1 MAASASG
8 GRDWY
13 AALPLPWRIDSLDYV
28 LRSIGAAALALG
40 LGLYLQLDSPF
51 SAASTVLLLINPVQG
66 AVVGK
71 GWWRAVGT
79 LVGTLAAF
87 VLTALFAQKM
97 LLFVVALGFWLG
109 LCVGVMSLVR
119 HFYAT
124 AAVVAGYT
132 VCLALGSAMV
142 EPEAAFEHIVTRAS
156 AVIVGVC
163 CLSLVTVL
171 FSRRTV
177 SGRVRQRLVSLCAAT
192 LALVA
197 ARHAGAADGELERR
211 RRTLAG
217 EVYAVDDLLGV
228 GRAESRALSAALP
241 AIRGGLAAL
250 FSTLMEFRFA
260 GETHWARRLAE
271 RGLALPMAD
280 DLRLLGGQ
288 LERGELDFAGAA
300 RRLAS
305 LRGRLAAI
313 RRGLPTDQADACR
326 EGLFMERLD
335 EQLDD
340 LQAAL
345 RGFARLDGRA
355 RADVRPAAFHRHYR
369 EALRNGARAWLAM
382 LVGGALWFLSGW
394 DQGPT
399 LLAVLGPYCT
409 LLAASP
415 FPAEGTRNFIRGT
428 LYAIPAA
435 LLCKF
440 LLLPLI
446 NGFPLLL
453 LCLAFFWSF
462 GIQATTVPGRAL
474 QGIAYLIAFNT
485 LVATGN
491 LARFDF
497 GDFANQSCAGCWRSA
512 SACWSTACCRRTWN
526 GIRRRCSTICAARP
540 SPCCVVVPVSTRMPG
555 RPASSIASP
564 NWARCMA
571 WNIRAARWPCA
582 SASYPCNST
591 ASRGACGAP
600 WPGSTRPPR
609 RRGGSSAHCEPSPS
623 AIAIRR
629 SPRGTHAVPAPAWRP
644 PASGAWPRSSPTSPG
659 CSGPIRKASRPTGR
673 SMEKR
678 PHENLVLAGLAAVLL
693 VPGPGG
699 GRRRERVAADRALRL
714 RHAAGHRAGAFRH
727 AGAGHLWR
735 GAAGDAL
742 PRQRRTPTSLAVPR
756 PWRGLFAALRSGR
769 RRCLSAP
776 RLR

>member
-1 MAASASG
+1 M
-8 GRDWY
+8 
-13 AALPLPWRIDSLDYV
+13 
-28 LRSIGAAALALG
+28 
-40 LGLYLQLDSPF
+40 
-51 SAASTVLLLINPVQG
+51 
-66 AVVGK
+66 
-71 GWWRAVGT
+71 GT

-132 VCLALGSAMV
+132 VCLALGPAMV

-280 DLRLLGGQ
+280 DLCLLGGQ

-345 RGFARLDGRA
+345 RVRPARRPGP
-355 RADVRPAAFHRHYR
+355 ADVRPAAFHRHYR

-415 FPAEGTRNFIRGT
+415 FPPRAR
-428 LYAIPAA
+428 AI
-435 LLCKF
+435 
-440 LLLPLI
+440 
-446 NGFPLLL
+446 
-453 LCLAFFWSF
+453 SF
-462 GIQATTVPGRAL
+462 
-474 QGIAYLIAFNT
+474 
-485 LVATGN
+485 
-491 LARFDF
+491 
-497 GDFANQSCAGCWRSA
+497 
-512 SACWSTACCRRTWN
+512 
-526 GIRRRCSTICAARP
+526 AAR
-540 SPCCVVVPVSTRMPG
+540 STRYLPH
-555 RPASSIASP
+555 
-564 NWARCMA
+564 C
-571 WNIRAARWPCA
+571 
-582 SASYPCNST
+582 SANSFCY
-591 ASRGACGAP
+591 R
-600 WPGSTRPPR
+600 
-609 RRGGSSAHCEPSPS
+609 
-623 AIAIRR
+623 
-629 SPRGTHAVPAPAWRP
+629 
-644 PASGAWPRSSPTSPG
+644 
-659 CSGPIRKASRPTGR
+659 
-673 SMEKR
+673 
-678 PHENLVLAGLAAVLL
+678 
-693 VPGPGG
+693 
-699 GRRRERVAADRALRL
+699 
-714 RHAAGHRAGAFRH
+714 
-727 AGAGHLWR
+727 
-735 GAAGDAL
+735 
-742 PRQRRTPTSLAVPR
+742 
-756 PWRGLFAALRSGR
+756 
-769 RRCLSAP
+769 
-776 RLR
+776 

>member
-13 AALPLPWRIDSLDYV
+13 AALPLPWRTDSLGYV

-71 GWWRAVGT
+71 GWWRTVGT

-132 VCLALGSAMV
+132 VCLALGPAMV

-163 CLSLVTVL
+163 CLSLVTVV

-192 LALVA
+192 LVLVA

-305 LRGRLAAI
+305 LRGGLAAI

-369 EALRNGARAWLAM
+369 EALRNGTRAWLAM

-462 GIQATTVPGRAL
+462 GIQATTVPRRAL

-497 GDFANQSCAGCWRSA
+497 GDFANQSCAWVLALCISLLVYRLLPKDLERHSASLLDHLRRETLALLRRRAGFDAHAWQARQQHRIAQLGALHGMEHPRSA
-512 SACWSTACCRRTWN
+512 LAC
-526 GIRRRCSTICAARP
+526 
-540 SPCCVVVPVSTRMPG
+540 
-555 RPASSIASP
+555 
-564 NWARCMA
+564 A
-571 WNIRAARWPCA
+571 W
-582 SASYPCNST
+582 ASYPCNSA

-659 CSGPIRKASRPTGR
+659 CSGPIRKASRPTRR

-678 PHENLVLAGLAAVLL
+678 PHENFVPAGLAAVLL

>member
-13 AALPLPWRIDSLDYV
+13 AALPLPWRTDSLGYV

-132 VCLALGSAMV
+132 LGPAMV

-250 FSTLMEFRFA
+250 FSTPL
-260 GETHWARRLAE
+260 RR
-271 RGLALPMAD
+271 RDALGPA
-280 DLRLLGGQ
+280 LGG
-288 LERGELDFAGAA
+288 AWTGAA
-300 RRLAS
+300 
-305 LRGRLAAI
+305 
-313 RRGLPTDQADACR
+313 
-326 EGLFMERLD
+326 
-335 EQLDD
+335 
-340 LQAAL
+340 
-345 RGFARLDGRA
+345 DGR
-355 RADVRPAAFHRHYR
+355 RP
-369 EALRNGARAWLAM
+369 
-382 LVGGALWFLSGW
+382 
-394 DQGPT
+394 
-399 LLAVLGPYCT
+399 
-409 LLAASP
+409 
-415 FPAEGTRNFIRGT
+415 
-428 LYAIPAA
+428 
-435 LLCKF
+435 
-440 LLLPLI
+440 
-446 NGFPLLL
+446 
-453 LCLAFFWSF
+453 
-462 GIQATTVPGRAL
+462 
-474 QGIAYLIAFNT
+474 
-485 LVATGN
+485 
-491 LARFDF
+491 
-497 GDFANQSCAGCWRSA
+497 
-512 SACWSTACCRRTWN
+512 
-526 GIRRRCSTICAARP
+526 
-540 SPCCVVVPVSTRMPG
+540 
-555 RPASSIASP
+555 
-564 NWARCMA
+564 
-571 WNIRAARWPCA
+571 
-582 SASYPCNST
+582 
-591 ASRGACGAP
+591 
-600 WPGSTRPPR
+600 
-609 RRGGSSAHCEPSPS
+609 
-623 AIAIRR
+623 
-629 SPRGTHAVPAPAWRP
+629 VPA
-644 PASGAWPRSSPTSPG
+644 G
-659 CSGPIRKASRPTGR
+659 RPTGARRARLRRRRATARELAR
-673 SMEKR
+673 S
-678 PHENLVLAGLAAVLL
+678 
-693 VPGPGG
+693 PGG
-699 GRRRERVAADRALRL
+699 DSARTSDR
-714 RHAAGHRAGAFRH
+714 
-727 AGAGHLWR
+727 
-735 GAAGDAL
+735 
-742 PRQRRTPTSLAVPR
+742 P
-756 PWRGLFAALRSGR
+756 SG
-769 RRCLSAP
+769 CLSRRAVHGAS
-776 RLR
+776 RRATG

>member
-13 AALPLPWRIDSLDYV
+13 AALPLPWRTDSLDYV

-87 VLTALFAQKM
+87 VLTALFTQKM

-132 VCLALGSAMV
+132 VCLALGPAMV

-288 LERGELDFAGAA
+288 LDRGELDFAGAA

-462 GIQATTVPGRAL
+462 GIQATTVPRRAL

-497 GDFANQSCAGCWRSA
+497 GDFANQSCAWVLALCISLLVYRLLPKDLERHSASLLDHLRRETLALLRRRAGFDAHAWQARQQHRIAQLGALHGMEHPRSA
-512 SACWSTACCRRTWN
+512 LALRLGFVSLQLGRESRRLW
-526 GIRRRCSTICAARP
+526 
-540 SPCCVVVPVSTRMPG
+540 
-555 RPASSIASP
+555 
-564 NWARCMA
+564 
-571 WNIRAARWPCA
+571 RA
-582 SASYPCNST
+582 
-591 ASRGACGAP
+591 
-600 WPGSTRPPR
+600 
-609 RRGGSSAHCEPSPS
+609 
-623 AIAIRR
+623 
-629 SPRGTHAVPAPAWRP
+629 
-644 PASGAWPRSSPTSPG
+644 
-659 CSGPIRKASRPTGR
+659 
-673 SMEKR
+673 
-678 PHENLVLAGLAAVLL
+678 LAGLDPAAAEA
-693 VPGPGG
+693 
-699 GRRRERVAADRALRL
+699 RWIERALRAIAVRHRDPPL
-714 RHAAGHRAGAFRH
+714 AARHAR
-727 AGAGHLWR
+727 
-735 GAAGDAL
+735 
-742 PRQRRTPTSLAVPR
+742 
-756 PWRGLFAALRSGR
+756 
-769 RRCLSAP
+769 
-776 RLR
+776 

>member
-345 RGFARLDGRA
+345 RGSPGSTAGPAPTSAQRPSIDITARPCATAREPGWRCWSAAPCGSSAGGTRGRPCWRCSAPTARCWQPRPFPPRA
-355 RADVRPAAFHRHYR
+355 RA
-369 EALRNGARAWLAM
+369 
-382 LVGGALWFLSGW
+382 
-394 DQGPT
+394 
-399 LLAVLGPYCT
+399 
-409 LLAASP
+409 
-415 FPAEGTRNFIRGT
+415 I
-428 LYAIPAA
+428 
-435 LLCKF
+435 
-440 LLLPLI
+440 
-446 NGFPLLL
+446 
-453 LCLAFFWSF
+453 SF
-462 GIQATTVPGRAL
+462 
-474 QGIAYLIAFNT
+474 
-485 LVATGN
+485 
-491 LARFDF
+491 
-497 GDFANQSCAGCWRSA
+497 
-512 SACWSTACCRRTWN
+512 
-526 GIRRRCSTICAARP
+526 AAR
-540 SPCCVVVPVSTRMPG
+540 STRYLPH
-555 RPASSIASP
+555 
-564 NWARCMA
+564 C
-571 WNIRAARWPCA
+571 
-582 SASYPCNST
+582 SANSFCY
-591 ASRGACGAP
+591 R
-600 WPGSTRPPR
+600 
-609 RRGGSSAHCEPSPS
+609 
-623 AIAIRR
+623 
-629 SPRGTHAVPAPAWRP
+629 
-644 PASGAWPRSSPTSPG
+644 
-659 CSGPIRKASRPTGR
+659 
-673 SMEKR
+673 
-678 PHENLVLAGLAAVLL
+678 
-693 VPGPGG
+693 
-699 GRRRERVAADRALRL
+699 
-714 RHAAGHRAGAFRH
+714 
-727 AGAGHLWR
+727 
-735 GAAGDAL
+735 
-742 PRQRRTPTSLAVPR
+742 
-756 PWRGLFAALRSGR
+756 
-769 RRCLSAP
+769 
-776 RLR
+776 

>member
-13 AALPLPWRIDSLDYV
+13 AALPLPWRTDSLDYV

-87 VLTALFAQKM
+87 VLTALFAQEM

-132 VCLALGSAMV
+132 VCLALGPAMV

-288 LERGELDFAGAA
+288 LDRGELDFAGAA

-313 RRGLPTDQADACR
+313 RRGLPTDQA
-326 EGLFMERLD
+326 
-335 EQLDD
+335 
-340 LQAAL
+340 
-345 RGFARLDGRA
+345 
-355 RADVRPAAFHRHYR
+355 
-369 EALRNGARAWLAM
+369 
-382 LVGGALWFLSGW
+382 
-394 DQGPT
+394 
-399 LLAVLGPYCT
+399 YCT

-462 GIQATTVPGRAL
+462 GIQATTVPRRAL

-497 GDFANQSCAGCWRSA
+497 GDFANQSCAWVLALCISLLVYRLLPKDLERHSASLLDHLRRETLALLRRRAGFDAHAWQARQQHRIAQLGALHGMEHPRSA
-512 SACWSTACCRRTWN
+512 LALRLGFVSLQLGRESRRLW
-526 GIRRRCSTICAARP
+526 
-540 SPCCVVVPVSTRMPG
+540 
-555 RPASSIASP
+555 
-564 NWARCMA
+564 
-571 WNIRAARWPCA
+571 RA
-582 SASYPCNST
+582 
-591 ASRGACGAP
+591 
-600 WPGSTRPPR
+600 
-609 RRGGSSAHCEPSPS
+609 
-623 AIAIRR
+623 
-629 SPRGTHAVPAPAWRP
+629 
-644 PASGAWPRSSPTSPG
+644 
-659 CSGPIRKASRPTGR
+659 
-673 SMEKR
+673 
-678 PHENLVLAGLAAVLL
+678 LAGLDPAAAEA
-693 VPGPGG
+693 
-699 GRRRERVAADRALRL
+699 RWIERALRAIAVRHRDPPL
-714 RHAAGHRAGAFRH
+714 AARHARRAGARL
-727 AGAGHLWR
+727 A
-735 GAAGDAL
+735 AAGEWRLAAILTDLAWL
-742 PRQRRTPTSLAVPR
+742 LRAYSQSVSSDGAQHGEKTS
-756 PWRGLFAALRSGR
+756 
-769 RRCLSAP
+769 
-776 RLR
+776 

>member
-13 AALPLPWRIDSLDYV
+13 AALPLPWRTDSLGYV

-132 VCLALGSAMV
+132 VCLALGPAMV

-177 SGRVRQRLVSLCAAT
+177 SGRVRQRLVSLCAAM

-228 GRAESRALSAALP
+228 GRAESRVLSAALP

-271 RGLALPMAD
+271 CELALPMAD

-446 NGFPLLL
+446 NGLPLLL
-453 LCLAFFWSF
+453 LCLAFF
-462 GIQATTVPGRAL
+462 
-474 QGIAYLIAFNT
+474 
-485 LVATGN
+485 
-491 LARFDF
+491 
-497 GDFANQSCAGCWRSA
+497 
-512 SACWSTACCRRTWN
+512 
-526 GIRRRCSTICAARP
+526 
-540 SPCCVVVPVSTRMPG
+540 
-555 RPASSIASP
+555 
-564 NWARCMA
+564 
-571 WNIRAARWPCA
+571 
-582 SASYPCNST
+582 
-591 ASRGACGAP
+591 
-600 WPGSTRPPR
+600 
-609 RRGGSSAHCEPSPS
+609 
-623 AIAIRR
+623 
-629 SPRGTHAVPAPAWRP
+629 
-644 PASGAWPRSSPTSPG
+644 
-659 CSGPIRKASRPTGR
+659 
-673 SMEKR
+673 
-678 PHENLVLAGLAAVLL
+678 
-693 VPGPGG
+693 
-699 GRRRERVAADRALRL
+699 
-714 RHAAGHRAGAFRH
+714 
-727 AGAGHLWR
+727 
-735 GAAGDAL
+735 
-742 PRQRRTPTSLAVPR
+742 
-756 PWRGLFAALRSGR
+756 
-769 RRCLSAP
+769 
-776 RLR
+776 

>member
-13 AALPLPWRIDSLDYV
+13 AALPLPWRTDSLGYV

-132 VCLALGSAMV
+132 VCLALGPAMV

-228 GRAESRALSAALP
+228 GRAESRVLSAALP

-260 GETHWARRLAE
+260 GETHWARCLAE

-345 RGFARLDGRA
+345 R
-355 RADVRPAAFHRHYR
+355 VRPARR
-369 EALRNGARAWLAM
+369 
-382 LVGGALWFLSGW
+382 
-394 DQGPT
+394 
-399 LLAVLGPYCT
+399 
-409 LLAASP
+409 
-415 FPAEGTRNFIRGT
+415 
-428 LYAIPAA
+428 
-435 LLCKF
+435 
-440 LLLPLI
+440 
-446 NGFPLLL
+446 
-453 LCLAFFWSF
+453 
-462 GIQATTVPGRAL
+462 PG
-474 QGIAYLIAFNT
+474 
-485 LVATGN
+485 
-491 LARFDF
+491 
-497 GDFANQSCAGCWRSA
+497 
-512 SACWSTACCRRTWN
+512 
-526 GIRRRCSTICAARP
+526 
-540 SPCCVVVPVSTRMPG
+540 
-555 RPASSIASP
+555 
-564 NWARCMA
+564 
-571 WNIRAARWPCA
+571 
-582 SASYPCNST
+582 
-591 ASRGACGAP
+591 
-600 WPGSTRPPR
+600 PR
-609 RRGGSSAHCEPSPS
+609 RRPPSGLPSTLPRGLAQRRASLAGDAGRRRPVVPQRVGPGADPAGGARPLLHAAGSLALSRRGHAQFHSRHALRDTCRIALQIPS
-623 AIAIRR
+623 ATADQRFSIAA
-629 SPRGTHAVPAPAWRP
+629 AVPRLLLVVRYPGHHSAQAGVAGNRLPDRLQHPGRHRQSRPLRFRRLRQPVLRLGAGALHQPAGLP
-644 PASGAWPRSSPTSPG
+644 PAAEGLERHSASLLDHLRRETLALLRRRAGFDAHAWQARQQHRIAQLGALHGMEHPRSALALRLGFVSLQLG
-659 CSGPIRKASRPTGR
+659 RESRR
-673 SMEKR
+673 LWR
-678 PHENLVLAGLAAVLL
+678 ALAGLDPAAAEA
-693 VPGPGG
+693 
-699 GRRRERVAADRALRL
+699 RWIERALRAIAVRHRDPPL
-714 RHAAGHRAGAFRH
+714 AARHARRAGARL
-727 AGAGHLWR
+727 A
-735 GAAGDAL
+735 AAGEWRLAAILTDLAWL
-742 PRQRRTPTSLAVPR
+742 LRAYSQSVSSDGAQHGEKTS
-756 PWRGLFAALRSGR
+756 
-769 RRCLSAP
+769 
-776 RLR
+776 

>member
-13 AALPLPWRIDSLDYV
+13 AALPLPWRTDSLDYV

-87 VLTALFAQKM
+87 VLTALFTQKM

-132 VCLALGSAMV
+132 VCLALGPAMV

-271 RGLALPMAD
+271 R
-280 DLRLLGGQ
+280 
-288 LERGELDFAGAA
+288 
-300 RRLAS
+300 
-305 LRGRLAAI
+305 
-313 RRGLPTDQADACR
+313 
-326 EGLFMERLD
+326 
-335 EQLDD
+335 
-340 LQAAL
+340 
-345 RGFARLDGRA
+345 
-355 RADVRPAAFHRHYR
+355 
-369 EALRNGARAWLAM
+369 
-382 LVGGALWFLSGW
+382 
-394 DQGPT
+394 
-399 LLAVLGPYCT
+399 
-409 LLAASP
+409 
-415 FPAEGTRNFIRGT
+415 
-428 LYAIPAA
+428 
-435 LLCKF
+435 
-440 LLLPLI
+440 
-446 NGFPLLL
+446 
-453 LCLAFFWSF
+453 
-462 GIQATTVPGRAL
+462 
-474 QGIAYLIAFNT
+474 
-485 LVATGN
+485 
-491 LARFDF
+491 
-497 GDFANQSCAGCWRSA
+497 
-512 SACWSTACCRRTWN
+512 
-526 GIRRRCSTICAARP
+526 
-540 SPCCVVVPVSTRMPG
+540 
-555 RPASSIASP
+555 
-564 NWARCMA
+564 
-571 WNIRAARWPCA
+571 
-582 SASYPCNST
+582 
-591 ASRGACGAP
+591 
-600 WPGSTRPPR
+600 
-609 RRGGSSAHCEPSPS
+609 
-623 AIAIRR
+623 
-629 SPRGTHAVPAPAWRP
+629 
-644 PASGAWPRSSPTSPG
+644 
-659 CSGPIRKASRPTGR
+659 
-673 SMEKR
+673 
-678 PHENLVLAGLAAVLL
+678 
-693 VPGPGG
+693 
-699 GRRRERVAADRALRL
+699 
-714 RHAAGHRAGAFRH
+714 
-727 AGAGHLWR
+727 
-735 GAAGDAL
+735 
-742 PRQRRTPTSLAVPR
+742 
-756 PWRGLFAALRSGR
+756 
-769 RRCLSAP
+769 
-776 RLR
+776 

>member
-13 AALPLPWRIDSLDYV
+13 AALPLPWRTDSLGYV

-132 VCLALGSAMV
+132 VCLALGPAMV

-163 CLSLVTVL
+163 CLSLVTVV

-192 LALVA
+192 LVLVA

-305 LRGRLAAI
+305 LRGGLAAI

-369 EALRNGARAWLAM
+369 EALRNGTRAWLAM

-462 GIQATTVPGRAL
+462 GIQATTVPRRAL

-497 GDFANQSCAGCWRSA
+497 GDFANQSCAWVLALCISLLVYRLLPKDLERHSASLLDHLRRETLALLRRRAGFDAHAWQARQQHRIAQLGALHGMEHPRSA
-512 SACWSTACCRRTWN
+512 LALRLGFVSLQLGRESRRLW
-526 GIRRRCSTICAARP
+526 
-540 SPCCVVVPVSTRMPG
+540 
-555 RPASSIASP
+555 
-564 NWARCMA
+564 
-571 WNIRAARWPCA
+571 RA
-582 SASYPCNST
+582 
-591 ASRGACGAP
+591 
-600 WPGSTRPPR
+600 
-609 RRGGSSAHCEPSPS
+609 
-623 AIAIRR
+623 
-629 SPRGTHAVPAPAWRP
+629 
-644 PASGAWPRSSPTSPG
+644 
-659 CSGPIRKASRPTGR
+659 
-673 SMEKR
+673 
-678 PHENLVLAGLAAVLL
+678 LAGLDPAAAEA
-693 VPGPGG
+693 
-699 GRRRERVAADRALRL
+699 RWIERALRAIAVRHRDPPL
-714 RHAAGHRAGAFRH
+714 AARHARRAGTRLA
-727 AGAGHLWR
+727 
-735 GAAGDAL
+735 AAGEWRLAAILTDLAWL
-742 PRQRRTPTSLAVPR
+742 LRAYSQSVSSDGAQHGEKTS
-756 PWRGLFAALRSGR
+756 
-769 RRCLSAP
+769 
-776 RLR
+776 

>member
-13 AALPLPWRIDSLDYV
+13 AALPLPWRTDSLGYV

-192 LALVA
+192 LALVT

-228 GRAESRALSAALP
+228 GRAESQALSAALP

-280 DLRLLGGQ
+280 DLCLLGGQ

-300 RRLAS
+300 RRSRA
-305 LRGRLAAI
+305 RGRLAAI

-335 EQLDD
+335 EQLMTC
-340 LQAAL
+340 
-345 RGFARLDGRA
+345 RPPCGFARSTAGPAPTSAQRLSIDITA
-355 RADVRPAAFHRHYR
+355 RPCATAREPGWRCWSAAPCGSSAGGTGADPAG
-369 EALRNGARAWLAM
+369 GARPLRCWQPRP
-382 LVGGALWFLSGW
+382 S
-394 DQGPT
+394 
-399 LLAVLGPYCT
+399 
-409 LLAASP
+409 
-415 FPAEGTRNFIRGT
+415 AEGTRNFIRGT

-462 GIQATTVPGRAL
+462 GIQATTVPRRAL
-474 QGIAYLIAFNT
+474 RGIAYLIAFNT

-497 GDFANQSCAGCWRSA
+497 GDFANQSCAWVLALCISLLVYRLLPKDLERHSASLLDHLRRETLALLRRRAGFDAHAWQARQQHRIAQLGALHGMEHPRSA
-512 SACWSTACCRRTWN
+512 LALRL
-526 GIRRRCSTICAARP
+526 GF
-540 SPCCVVVPVSTRMPG
+540 VS
-555 RPASSIASP
+555 
-564 NWARCMA
+564 
-571 WNIRAARWPCA
+571 
-582 SASYPCNST
+582 CNSA

-629 SPRGTHAVPAPAWRP
+629 SPRT
-644 PASGAWPRSSPTSPG
+644 
-659 CSGPIRKASRPTGR
+659 
-673 SMEKR
+673 
-678 PHENLVLAGLAAVLL
+678 
-693 VPGPGG
+693 
-699 GRRRERVAADRALRL
+699 
-714 RHAAGHRAGAFRH
+714 HRAGAR
-727 AGAGHLWR
+727 L
-735 GAAGDAL
+735 AA
-742 PRQRRTPTSLAVPR
+742 
-756 PWRGLFAALRSGR
+756 R
-769 RRCLSAP
+769 RRVAPGRDPHRP
-776 RLR
+776 RLVARAYSQSVSSDGAQHGEKTS

>member
-1 MAASASG
+1 MAE
-8 GRDWY
+8 
-13 AALPLPWRIDSLDYV
+13 
-28 LRSIGAAALALG
+28 
-40 LGLYLQLDSPF
+40 
-51 SAASTVLLLINPVQG
+51 
-66 AVVGK
+66 
-71 GWWRAVGT
+71 
-79 LVGTLAAF
+79 
-87 VLTALFAQKM
+87 
-97 LLFVVALGFWLG
+97 
-109 LCVGVMSLVR
+109 C
-119 HFYAT
+119 
-124 AAVVAGYT
+124 
-132 VCLALGSAMV
+132 
-142 EPEAAFEHIVTRAS
+142 E
-156 AVIVGVC
+156 
-163 CLSLVTVL
+163 
-171 FSRRTV
+171 
-177 SGRVRQRLVSLCAAT
+177 
-192 LALVA
+192 
-197 ARHAGAADGELERR
+197 
-211 RRTLAG
+211 
-217 EVYAVDDLLGV
+217 
-228 GRAESRALSAALP
+228 
-241 AIRGGLAAL
+241 
-250 FSTLMEFRFA
+250 
-260 GETHWARRLAE
+260 
-271 RGLALPMAD
+271 LALPMAD

-446 NGFPLLL
+446 NGLPLLL

-462 GIQATTVPGRAL
+462 GIQATTVPRRAL

-497 GDFANQSCAGCWRSA
+497 GDFANQSCAWVLALCISLLVYRLLPKDLERHSASLLDHLRRETLALLRRRAGFDAYAWQARQQHRIAQLGALHGMEHPRSA
-512 SACWSTACCRRTWN
+512 LALRLGFVSLQLGRESRRLWRALA
-526 GIRRRCSTICAARP
+526 GLDPAAAEARWIERALRAIAVRHRDPPLAARH
-540 SPCCVVVPVSTRMPG
+540 
-555 RPASSIASP
+555 
-564 NWARCMA
+564 AR
-571 WNIRAARWPCA
+571 RAGARL
-582 SASYPCNST
+582 
-591 ASRGACGAP
+591 
-600 WPGSTRPPR
+600 
-609 RRGGSSAHCEPSPS
+609 
-623 AIAIRR
+623 
-629 SPRGTHAVPAPAWRP
+629 APAWRP

-756 PWRGLFAALRSGR
+756 PWRGLFEALRSGR
-769 RRCLSAP
+769 GRCLSAP

>member
-13 AALPLPWRIDSLDYV
+13 AALPLPWRTDSLGYV

-132 VCLALGSAMV
+132 VCLALGPAMV

-228 GRAESRALSAALP
+228 GRAESRVLSAALP

-260 GETHWARRLAE
+260 GETHWARCLAE

-355 RADVRPAAFHRHYR
+355 PADVRPAAFHRHYR

-382 LVGGALWFLSGW
+382 
-394 DQGPT
+394 
-399 LLAVLGPYCT
+399 
-409 LLAASP
+409 
-415 FPAEGTRNFIRGT
+415 
-428 LYAIPAA
+428 
-435 LLCKF
+435 
-440 LLLPLI
+440 
-446 NGFPLLL
+446 
-453 LCLAFFWSF
+453 
-462 GIQATTVPGRAL
+462 
-474 QGIAYLIAFNT
+474 
-485 LVATGN
+485 
-491 LARFDF
+491 
-497 GDFANQSCAGCWRSA
+497 
-512 SACWSTACCRRTWN
+512 
-526 GIRRRCSTICAARP
+526 
-540 SPCCVVVPVSTRMPG
+540 
-555 RPASSIASP
+555 
-564 NWARCMA
+564 
-571 WNIRAARWPCA
+571 
-582 SASYPCNST
+582 
-591 ASRGACGAP
+591 
-600 WPGSTRPPR
+600 
-609 RRGGSSAHCEPSPS
+609 
-623 AIAIRR
+623 
-629 SPRGTHAVPAPAWRP
+629 
-644 PASGAWPRSSPTSPG
+644 
-659 CSGPIRKASRPTGR
+659 
-673 SMEKR
+673 
-678 PHENLVLAGLAAVLL
+678 
-693 VPGPGG
+693 
-699 GRRRERVAADRALRL
+699 
-714 RHAAGHRAGAFRH
+714 
-727 AGAGHLWR
+727 
-735 GAAGDAL
+735 
-742 PRQRRTPTSLAVPR
+742 
-756 PWRGLFAALRSGR
+756 
-769 RRCLSAP
+769 
-776 RLR
+776 

>member
-1 MAASASG
+1 M
-8 GRDWY
+8 
-13 AALPLPWRIDSLDYV
+13 
-28 LRSIGAAALALG
+28 
-40 LGLYLQLDSPF
+40 
-51 SAASTVLLLINPVQG
+51 
-66 AVVGK
+66 
-71 GWWRAVGT
+71 GT

-132 VCLALGSAMV
+132 VCLALGPAMV

-192 LALVA
+192 LALA

-228 GRAESRALSAALP
+228 GRAESRVLSAALP

-260 GETHWARRLAE
+260 GETHWARCLAE

-345 RGFARLDGRA
+345 RGSPGSTAGPRRRPPSGLPSTLPRGLAQRRASLAGDAGR
-355 RADVRPAAFHRHYR
+355 RRPVVPQRVGPGADPAG
-369 EALRNGARAWLAM
+369 GARPLLHAAGSLA
-382 LVGGALWFLSGW
+382 LS
-394 DQGPT
+394 
-399 LLAVLGPYCT
+399 
-409 LLAASP
+409 
-415 FPAEGTRNFIRGT
+415 AEGTRNFIRGT

-462 GIQATTVPGRAL
+462 GIQATTVPRRAL

-497 GDFANQSCAGCWRSA
+497 GDFANQSCAWVLALCISLLVYRLLPKDLERHSASLLDHLRRETLALLRRRAGFDAHAWQARQQHRIAQLGALHGMEHPRSA
-512 SACWSTACCRRTWN
+512 LALRLGFVSLQLGRESRRLW
-526 GIRRRCSTICAARP
+526 
-540 SPCCVVVPVSTRMPG
+540 
-555 RPASSIASP
+555 
-564 NWARCMA
+564 
-571 WNIRAARWPCA
+571 RA
-582 SASYPCNST
+582 
-591 ASRGACGAP
+591 
-600 WPGSTRPPR
+600 
-609 RRGGSSAHCEPSPS
+609 
-623 AIAIRR
+623 
-629 SPRGTHAVPAPAWRP
+629 
-644 PASGAWPRSSPTSPG
+644 
-659 CSGPIRKASRPTGR
+659 
-673 SMEKR
+673 
-678 PHENLVLAGLAAVLL
+678 LAGLDPAAAEA
-693 VPGPGG
+693 
-699 GRRRERVAADRALRL
+699 RWIERALRAIAVRHRDPPL
-714 RHAAGHRAGAFRH
+714 AARHARRAGARL
-727 AGAGHLWR
+727 A
-735 GAAGDAL
+735 AAGEWRLAAILTDLAWL
-742 PRQRRTPTSLAVPR
+742 LRAYSQSVSSDGAQHGEKTS
-756 PWRGLFAALRSGR
+756 
-769 RRCLSAP
+769 
-776 RLR
+776 

>member
-13 AALPLPWRIDSLDYV
+13 AALPLPWRTDSLGYV

-132 VCLALGSAMV
+132 VCLALGPAMV

-163 CLSLVTVL
+163 CLSLVTVV

-192 LALVA
+192 LVLVA

-305 LRGRLAAI
+305 LRGGLAAI

-369 EALRNGARAWLAM
+369 EALRNGTRAWLAM

-462 GIQATTVPGRAL
+462 GIQATTVPRRAL

-497 GDFANQSCAGCWRSA
+497 GDFANQSCAWVLALCISLLVYRLLPKDLERNSASLLDHLRRETLALLRRRAGFDAHAWQARQQHRPVGRAAWHGTSAQRAGPAPGLRIPATRPRVAAPVARPGRARPGRRGGAVDRARTASHRRPPSRSA
-512 SACWSTACCRRTWN
+512 
-526 GIRRRCSTICAARP
+526 AR
-540 SPCCVVVPVSTRMPG
+540 
-555 RPASSIASP
+555 
-564 NWARCMA
+564 
-571 WNIRAARWPCA
+571 RAARTPC
-582 SASYPCNST
+582 
-591 ASRGACGAP
+591 RH
-600 WPGSTRPPR
+600 PP
-609 RRGGSSAHCEPSPS
+609 
-623 AIAIRR
+623 
-629 SPRGTHAVPAPAWRP
+629 
-644 PASGAWPRSSPTSPG
+644 
-659 CSGPIRKASRPTGR
+659 
-673 SMEKR
+673 
-678 PHENLVLAGLAAVLL
+678 
-693 VPGPGG
+693 G
-699 GRRRERVAADRALRL
+699 GRRRVAPGRDPHRPRL
-714 RHAAGHRAGAFRH
+714 VAPGLFAKRLVR
-727 AGAGHLWR
+727 R
-735 GAAGDAL
+735 GAAWRKDLMKTSFLLAL
-742 PRQRRTPTSLAVPR
+742 LLSCWSQVQAADDDGKELPPIERYDYGMPLDIERVLSVTPVPATCGVVPLVMLYR
-756 PWRGLFAALRSGR
+756 DSAGRLHRLQYRGLGAGCSRH
-769 RRCLSAP
+769 
-776 RLR
+776 

>member
-13 AALPLPWRIDSLDYV
+13 AALPLPWRTDSLGYV

-132 VCLALGSAMV
+132 VCLALGPAMV

-228 GRAESRALSAALP
+228 GRAESRVLSAALP

-260 GETHWARRLAE
+260 GETHWAR
-271 RGLALPMAD
+271 
-280 DLRLLGGQ
+280 
-288 LERGELDFAGAA
+288 
-300 RRLAS
+300 
-305 LRGRLAAI
+305 
-313 RRGLPTDQADACR
+313 
-326 EGLFMERLD
+326 
-335 EQLDD
+335 
-340 LQAAL
+340 
-345 RGFARLDGRA
+345 
-355 RADVRPAAFHRHYR
+355 
-369 EALRNGARAWLAM
+369 
-382 LVGGALWFLSGW
+382 
-394 DQGPT
+394 
-399 LLAVLGPYCT
+399 
-409 LLAASP
+409 
-415 FPAEGTRNFIRGT
+415 
-428 LYAIPAA
+428 
-435 LLCKF
+435 
-440 LLLPLI
+440 
-446 NGFPLLL
+446 
-453 LCLAFFWSF
+453 CLA
-462 GIQATTVPGRAL
+462 
-474 QGIAYLIAFNT
+474 
-485 LVATGN
+485 
-491 LARFDF
+491 
-497 GDFANQSCAGCWRSA
+497 
-512 SACWSTACCRRTWN
+512 
-526 GIRRRCSTICAARP
+526 
-540 SPCCVVVPVSTRMPG
+540 
-555 RPASSIASP
+555 
-564 NWARCMA
+564 
-571 WNIRAARWPCA
+571 
-582 SASYPCNST
+582 
-591 ASRGACGAP
+591 
-600 WPGSTRPPR
+600 
-609 RRGGSSAHCEPSPS
+609 
-623 AIAIRR
+623 
-629 SPRGTHAVPAPAWRP
+629 
-644 PASGAWPRSSPTSPG
+644 
-659 CSGPIRKASRPTGR
+659 
-673 SMEKR
+673 
-678 PHENLVLAGLAAVLL
+678 
-693 VPGPGG
+693 
-699 GRRRERVAADRALRL
+699 
-714 RHAAGHRAGAFRH
+714 
-727 AGAGHLWR
+727 
-735 GAAGDAL
+735 
-742 PRQRRTPTSLAVPR
+742 
-756 PWRGLFAALRSGR
+756 
-769 RRCLSAP
+769 
-776 RLR
+776 

>member
-13 AALPLPWRIDSLDYV
+13 AALPLPWRTDSLGYV

-260 GETHWARRLAE
+260 G
-271 RGLALPMAD
+271 
-280 DLRLLGGQ
+280 
-288 LERGELDFAGAA
+288 AA

-462 GIQATTVPGRAL
+462 GIQATTVPRRAL

-497 GDFANQSCAGCWRSA
+497 GDFANQSCAWVLALCISLLVYRLLPKDLERHSASLLDHLRRETLALLRRRAGFDAHAWQARQQHRIAQLGALHGMEHPRSA
-512 SACWSTACCRRTWN
+512 LALRLGFVSLQLGRESRRLW
-526 GIRRRCSTICAARP
+526 
-540 SPCCVVVPVSTRMPG
+540 
-555 RPASSIASP
+555 
-564 NWARCMA
+564 
-571 WNIRAARWPCA
+571 RA
-582 SASYPCNST
+582 
-591 ASRGACGAP
+591 
-600 WPGSTRPPR
+600 
-609 RRGGSSAHCEPSPS
+609 
-623 AIAIRR
+623 
-629 SPRGTHAVPAPAWRP
+629 
-644 PASGAWPRSSPTSPG
+644 
-659 CSGPIRKASRPTGR
+659 
-673 SMEKR
+673 
-678 PHENLVLAGLAAVLL
+678 LAGLDPAAAEA
-693 VPGPGG
+693 
-699 GRRRERVAADRALRL
+699 RWIERALRAIAVRHRDPPL
-714 RHAAGHRAGAFRH
+714 AARHARRAGARL
-727 AGAGHLWR
+727 A
-735 GAAGDAL
+735 AAGEWRLAAILTDLAWL
-742 PRQRRTPTSLAVPR
+742 LRAYSQSVSSDGAQHGEKTS
-756 PWRGLFAALRSGR
+756 
-769 RRCLSAP
+769 
-776 RLR
+776 

>member
-13 AALPLPWRIDSLDYV
+13 AALPLPWRTDSLDYV

-228 GRAESRALSAALP
+228 GRAESRALSVALP

-280 DLRLLGGQ
+280 DLCLLGGQ

-462 GIQATTVPGRAL
+462 GIQATTVPRRAL

-497 GDFANQSCAGCWRSA
+497 GDFANQSCAWVLALCISLLVYRLLPKDLERHSASLLDHLRRETLALLRRRAGFDAHAWQARQQHRIAQLGALHGMEHPRSA
-512 SACWSTACCRRTWN
+512 
-526 GIRRRCSTICAARP
+526 
-540 SPCCVVVPVSTRMPG
+540 
-555 RPASSIASP
+555 
-564 NWARCMA
+564 
-571 WNIRAARWPCA
+571 
-582 SASYPCNST
+582 
-591 ASRGACGAP
+591 
-600 WPGSTRPPR
+600 
-609 RRGGSSAHCEPSPS
+609 
-623 AIAIRR
+623 
-629 SPRGTHAVPAPAWRP
+629 
-644 PASGAWPRSSPTSPG
+644 
-659 CSGPIRKASRPTGR
+659 
-673 SMEKR
+673 
-678 PHENLVLAGLAAVLL
+678 L
-693 VPGPGG
+693 
-699 GRRRERVAADRALRL
+699 ALRL
-714 RHAAGHRAGAFRH
+714 GFMGMTRRLNHYDNPLWKPYLVVAFFGAVLIFCGIACQLIQLFVSVRNRKQLADVNGDPWEGRTLEWATSSPPPFYNFAELPKVQDVDAFHDMKKAGTAYRKLPAYQPIHMPKNTAAGFSIAVFAFVF
-727 AGAGHLWR
+727 G
-735 GAAGDAL
+735 
-742 PRQRRTPTSLAVPR
+742 
-756 PWRGLFAALRSGR
+756 FAAIWHIWWLMAVGFVGMIGSFIVRSYNQDVDYYVQPEEIEKIE
-769 RRCLSAP
+769 SA
-776 RLR
+776 RFQQLAKQV